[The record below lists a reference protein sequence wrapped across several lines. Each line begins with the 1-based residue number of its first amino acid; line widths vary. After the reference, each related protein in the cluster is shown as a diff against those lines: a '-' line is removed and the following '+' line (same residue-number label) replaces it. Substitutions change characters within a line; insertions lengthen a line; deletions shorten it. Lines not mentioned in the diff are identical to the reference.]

1 MANLNK
7 VMLIGRLTRDPEQRF
22 ISSGTGLVEF
32 GLAVNRTFTA
42 NGEKREETT
51 FVDITCWGP
60 AGDTIMRYMKKG
72 ESIFVE
78 GRLKFD
84 KWESK
89 EGQPRSKLS
98 VVCDRF
104 QFLGSGGGGNREDGG
119 GDRQAAP
126 QRDSIEPMDFGLGG
140 GGGGGGGAQQDAGG
154 FGGAQQPSDDI
165 PF

>member
-7 VMLIGRLTRDPEQRF
+7 VMLIGRLTRDPEQRSF
-22 ISSGTGLVEF
+22 ASGNALVEF
-32 GLAVNRTFTA
+32 GLAVNRVFNV

-60 AGDTIMRYMKKG
+60 SGDAIMRYMKKG
-72 ESIFVE
+72 EQIFVE

-89 EGQPRSKLS
+89 EGQARSKLS

-104 QFLGSGGGGNREDGG
+104 QFLGSGGGREEGGRVAQGG
-119 GDRQAAP
+119 GA

-140 GGGGGGGAQQDAGG
+140 GGGGGNDS
-154 FGGAQQPSDDI
+154 FGGGHQGSDDI

>member
-32 GLAVNRTFTA
+32 GLAINRNYTA

-51 FVDITCWGP
+51 FVDVTCWGKG
-60 AGDTIMRYMKKG
+60 GDTIMRYVKKG

-84 KWESK
+84 RWETK
-89 EGQPRSKLS
+89 EGQSRSKLS

-104 QFLGSGGGGNREDGG
+104 EFMGSGGGNREEGG
-119 GDRQAAP
+119 GGGRQAAP

-140 GGGGGGGAQQDAGG
+140 GGQQDGGG
-154 FGGAQQPSDDI
+154 FGGAQQPADDI